1 MTHKVSPKIFRVG
14 VTENWNSSWF
24 SSKKYQRNLRE
35 DLKIKEFLEKEF
47 EKGVIEKVKIEKMG
61 NKVTLIIKTA
71 RPGFLI
77 GKGGGGAELLSK
89 KIANMLKRRE
99 VKIDIE
105 EIREPATSASIAAE
119 QIAGDIKRR
128 VPYKQAIRRA
138 KERISQKKEIKGLK
152 IKIKGRL
159 NGAEIA
165 RQETFKQ
172 GKLPL
177 QTLKANIDYGEAK
190 AHCSYGVIG
199 IKIWLYKGE
208 KI

>member
-1 MTHKVSPKIFRVG
+1 
-14 VTENWNSSWF
+14 
-24 SSKKYQRNLRE
+24 
-35 DLKIKEFLEKEF
+35 
-47 EKGVIEKVKIEKMG
+47 MG